1 VLDASALVALFD
13 AYDPIYR
20 LWNRADEGAR
30 LLIVP
35 AGAVADANGALK
47 ASHEAWAAVL
57 APRDVV
63 ATALS
68 EHIAIEI
75 GPWPGSLAARHAVYE
90 ARAARAILVTRTPD
104 EYEVGAVPLL
114 VL

>member
-1 VLDASALVALFD
+1 LDASALIALFD

-20 LWNRADEGAR
+20 LWHRADQGTR

-35 AGAVADANGALK
+35 AGAIADANGALK
-47 ASHEAWAAVL
+47 ASHDAWSAVL

-68 EHIAIEI
+68 EHVAIEI
-75 GPWPGSLAARHAVYE
+75 GPWPGSLNARHSIYE
-90 ARAARAILVTRTPD
+90 ARAARAIVVTRSPG
-104 EYEVGAVPLL
+104 EYEVGTVPLL